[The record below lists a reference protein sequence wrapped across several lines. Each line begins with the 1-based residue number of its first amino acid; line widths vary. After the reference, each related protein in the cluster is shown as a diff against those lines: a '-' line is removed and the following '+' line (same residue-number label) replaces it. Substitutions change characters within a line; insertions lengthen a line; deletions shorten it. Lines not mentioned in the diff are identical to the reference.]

1 MYELMVR
8 RDFVAQHYL
17 TVPNCGPENEW
28 HSHHFDLE
36 VILAG
41 SELTDQGYL
50 VDIVAVEDQIDAL
63 IERYEDS
70 TLNDLPEFEG
80 LNPSVEHFTRII
92 AHSLEDGFDAPNVDT
107 LTVRIWEDDQAWASY
122 TLQ

>member
-1 MYELMVR
+1 MYKLMIR

-36 VILAG
+36 VILTG
-41 SELTDQGYL
+41 HQLNENGYL
-50 VDIVAVEDQIDAL
+50 VDITVMENKLDDL
-63 IERYEDS
+63 INRYEDS
-70 TLNDLPEFEG
+70 TLNDKPEFEG
-80 LNPSVEHFTRII
+80 LNPSVEHFSRII
-92 AHSLEDGFDAPNVDT
+92 AQALNDEIDAPNVEH

-122 TLQ
+122 SL

>member
-1 MYELMVR
+1 MIR

-36 VILAG
+36 VILTG
-41 SELTDQGYL
+41 HQLNENGYL
-50 VDIVAVEDQIDAL
+50 VDITVMENKLDDL
-63 IERYEDS
+63 INRYEDS
-70 TLNDLPEFEG
+70 TLNDKPEFEG
-80 LNPSVEHFTRII
+80 LNPSVEHFSRII
-92 AHSLEDGFDAPNVDT
+92 AQALNDEIDAPNVEH

-122 TLQ
+122 SL